1 MQILD
6 GLGSAAEVTDASQ
19 LNNVTE
25 VSQSNS
31 VTDVFETNNASDVFE
46 TNDATDVCQL
56 DNATDVSQTKTA
68 LVRLSHT
75 TEPTF
80 PTQLLLHTAVRALA
94 PRQINTRVSVVVA
107 IDRTRKKCQSLL
119 FGANYVNL
127 SGKLAEEER
136 VHPSFQ
142 SQFVYSQPIRPLRYK
157 QVFAAIPPFWREI
170 C

>member
-75 TEPTF
+75 TEPT
-80 PTQLLLHTAVRALA
+80 LLHNFCYTTFTAHCRSR
-94 PRQINTRVSVVVA
+94 PGSP
-107 IDRTRKKCQSLL
+107 
-119 FGANYVNL
+119 AN
-127 SGKLAEEER
+127 
-136 VHPSFQ
+136 
-142 SQFVYSQPIRPLRYK
+142 
-157 QVFAAIPPFWREI
+157 
-170 C
+170 

>member
-19 LNNVTE
+19 PNNVTE

-31 VTDVFETNNASDVFE
+31 VTEVSQSNSVTDVFE

-107 IDRTRKKCQSLL
+107 IERKS
-119 FGANYVNL
+119 V
-127 SGKLAEEER
+127 S
-136 VHPSFQ
+136 
-142 SQFVYSQPIRPLRYK
+142 
-157 QVFAAIPPFWREI
+157 IPPLWRELR
-170 C
+170 

>member
-107 IDRTRKKCQSLL
+107 IERKS
-119 FGANYVNL
+119 V
-127 SGKLAEEER
+127 S
-136 VHPSFQ
+136 
-142 SQFVYSQPIRPLRYK
+142 
-157 QVFAAIPPFWREI
+157 IPPSSPSSFTLNQ
-170 C
+170 

>member
-75 TEPTF
+75 TEQTF
-80 PTQLLLHTAVRALA
+80 TTQLLLHTAVRALA
-94 PRQINTRVSVVVA
+94 PRQICQKINTRVSVVVA
-107 IDRTRKKCQSLL
+107 IERKS
-119 FGANYVNL
+119 V
-127 SGKLAEEER
+127 S
-136 VHPSFQ
+136 
-142 SQFVYSQPIRPLRYK
+142 
-157 QVFAAIPPFWREI
+157 IPPLWRELR
-170 C
+170 